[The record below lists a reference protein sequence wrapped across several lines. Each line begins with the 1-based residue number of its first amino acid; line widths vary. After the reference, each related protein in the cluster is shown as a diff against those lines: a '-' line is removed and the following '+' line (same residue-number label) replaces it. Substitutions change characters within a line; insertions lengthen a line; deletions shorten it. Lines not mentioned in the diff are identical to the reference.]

1 MIPLLSLE
9 RQMLMVNE
17 KIYKN
22 YQKNVKI
29 LYWKDYMFLLGLMY
43 FISHDGFQNMFVYQ
57 PTFSM
62 MKYKNTN
69 TEYIIS
75 WKSKGVNNYK
85 HLISNIDFLL
95 NIKCFNKK

>member
-9 RQMLMVNE
+9 RQMLMINE

-29 LYWKDYMFLLGLMY
+29 LYSKDYMFLLGLMY

-62 MKYKNTN
+62 M
-69 TEYIIS
+69 
-75 WKSKGVNNYK
+75 
-85 HLISNIDFLL
+85 NIKTQIL
-95 NIKCFNKK
+95 NILLVGNQKESIILSILHQILIFCWT